1 MTTAAPAGI
10 DAFRQGLD
18 PATLATVDA
27 LRALIVAAHG
37 GLVEEIKWNA
47 PSFRDG
53 DAHRLTLGLERRG
66 GVRVVLH
73 RGAKPKNAAGFAFAD
88 PDRIATW
95 PAADRGVVVI
105 RDAEAVAAKAAALQA
120 LFARWIEATS
130 GT

>member
-1 MTTAAPAGI
+1 MTAAGPAGI

-18 PATLATVDA
+18 PATRTTVDA
-27 LRALIVAAHG
+27 LRALIVAAQD

-53 DAHRLTLGLERRG
+53 DAHRLTLGLERKG

-73 RGAKPKNAAGFAFAD
+73 RGAKPKDIEGFVFAD
-88 PDRIATW
+88 PDRLATW

-120 LFARWIEATS
+120 LFARWVEATAE
-130 GT
+130 G